1 MKSYLIIG
9 GSSDIAKV
17 TAKKLLENQA
27 SVTCLVRDTSRVE
40 DLEALGVTIVQ
51 GDALDQESISEA
63 ITKASE
69 LGVGHISGVA
79 QLVGSITI
87 RPPHA

>member
-40 DLEALGVTIVQ
+40 DLEALGAVSYTHLR
-51 GDALDQESISEA
+51 AHE
-63 ITKASE
+63 T
-69 LGVGHISGVA
+69 
-79 QLVGSITI
+79 
-87 RPPHA
+87 